1 MSTPTTTDGGPGGPA
16 AVPAKGLRAG
26 LLDLGDSVM
35 LGLASTAPVY
45 SLAATLGLIVAVNGT
60 YTPLI
65 LLLGFV
71 PVLFIAY
78 AFRELNSAIPDCG
91 TTFIWARR
99 AFGPWAGW
107 LGGWGV
113 ALAGVVVLANLAQ
126 VAGQYL
132 WLLIGDGSLAG
143 NSLVVTA
150 TGVLF
155 IAFMTLVNYRGI
167 RLGEQVQ
174 RVLTYVQ
181 YIALGVFALAI
192 VIQIAGGASD
202 GVITGQAFELE
213 WFNPVGAFAD
223 PGAVVHG
230 VLLALFIYWGWDT
243 CLALNEETEDPATIP
258 GRGAVISAFVLVAIY
273 VSVALLVMMYATV
286 GADGIGLGNE
296 ANQSDVFLAMKDV
309 VLGPWGWLIV
319 VAVLASVLSSTQT
332 TILPTAR
339 GTLSMG
345 VHGALPAKFGEVH
358 PRHLIPGFS
367 TQVMGAAAIVY
378 YVLMSALSENLLADS
393 ISSISLFIAFYYA
406 LTGFACVWY
415 FRGTLRDSARNLWFR
430 GILPL
435 LGALL
440 LTAAFFI
447 SAVQMWDP
455 SYGDTRIFGVG
466 GAFVSGVMLLALG
479 VLLAVACRF
488 APSTRDY
495 FRTQHPAA
503 TRP

>member
-1 MSTPTTTDGGPGGPA
+1 MSTGTTTTGGPGGAPGA
-16 AVPAKGLRAG
+16 TVPAKGLRAG
-26 LLDLGDSVM
+26 ILDLGDSVM

-45 SLAATLGLIVAVNGT
+45 SLAATLGLIVAVNGN

-65 LLLGFV
+65 LLLGFI

-91 TTFIWARR
+91 TTFTWSRR

-113 ALAGVVVLANLAQ
+113 ALAGIVVLANLAQ

-132 WLLIGDGSLAG
+132 WLLVGDGSLAD
-143 NSLVVTA
+143 SKAVVTA

-155 IAFMTLVNYRGI
+155 IAVMTLVNYRGI
-167 RLGEQVQ
+167 RLGEHVQ

-181 YIALGVFALAI
+181 YISLGIFALAI
-192 VIQIAGGASD
+192 VVRIVAGSAAGDTS
-202 GVITGQAFELE
+202 IQAFDLE

-230 VLLALFIYWGWDT
+230 ALLALFIYWGWDT
-243 CLALNEETEDPATIP
+243 CLAVNEETENPSTTP
-258 GRGAVISAFVLVAIY
+258 GRGAVISAFILVAIY

-286 GADGIGLGNE
+286 GTEGIGLGNE
-296 ANQSDVFLAMKDV
+296 ANQDDVFLAMRDV

-319 VAVLASVLSSTQT
+319 VAALASVLSSTQT

-345 VHGALPAKFGEVH
+345 VHGALPARFGEVH
-358 PRHLIPGFS
+358 PKNQTPGFS
-367 TQVMGAAAIVY
+367 TQVMGAAAIAY
-378 YVLMSALSENLLADS
+378 YVAMSFLSENLLSDS
-393 ISSISLFIAFYYA
+393 ISAISLFIAFYYA
-406 LTGFACVWY
+406 LTGFACFWY
-415 FRGTLRDSARNLWFR
+415 FRGTLRHSARNLWFR

-435 LGALL
+435 VGALL

-455 SYGDTRIFGVG
+455 AYGDTQIFGIG
-466 GAFVSGVMLLALG
+466 GAFVSGVLLLALG
-479 VLLAVACRF
+479 VALAVACRF
-488 APSTRDY
+488 LP
-495 FRTQHPAA
+495 A
-503 TRP
+503 TRGYFLAKP